1 MALPT
6 RHILAGFP
14 PSVSPSS
21 HAVES
26 DGWVFLTGQFGRDL
40 DDPGAALPDDIA
52 EQTRRT
58 LGNMRKVLNGLG
70 LDLENV
76 VSLRIFL
83 TRFREDYAA
92 MNAVYAQFFPVGQRP
107 ARTCVGVTDLVP
119 GARIEI
125 DCIAR
130 RP

>member
-1 MALPT
+1 MTLPT

-26 DGWVFLTGQFGRDL
+26 DGWVFLTGQFGRDREAP
-40 DDPGAALPDDIA
+40 DAALTDDIA
-52 EQTRRT
+52 TRTRRA
-58 LGNMRKVLNGLG
+58 LGNMPKVLNGLG
-70 LDLENV
+70 LDLQTV
-76 VSLRIFL
+76 VSVRVFL
-83 TRFREDYAA
+83 TRFRDDYA
-92 MNAVYAQFFPVGQRP
+92 
-107 ARTCVGVTDLVP
+107 DLVP

-125 DCIAR
+125 ACIAR

>member
-1 MALPT
+1 MTLPT

-40 DDPGAALPDDIA
+40 DAPDAPLQDDITA
-52 EQTRRT
+52 QTRRT
-58 LGNMRKVLNGLG
+58 LENMRKVLNGLG
-70 LDLENV
+70 LALENV
-76 VSLRIFL
+76 VSVRVYL

-92 MNAVYAQFFPVGQRP
+92 MNQAYAEFFPVGARP

>member
-1 MALPT
+1 VTLPT

-40 DDPGAALPDDIA
+40 DAPDAPLQDDIA
-52 EQTRRT
+52 AQTRRT
-58 LGNMRKVLNGLG
+58 LENMRKVLNGLG
-70 LDLENV
+70 LALENV
-76 VSLRIFL
+76 VSVRVYL

-92 MNAVYAQFFPVGQRP
+92 MNQA
-107 ARTCVGVTDLVP
+107 
-119 GARIEI
+119 
-125 DCIAR
+125 
-130 RP
+130 

>member
-26 DGWVFLTGQFGRDL
+26 DGWVFLTGPFGRDL

-58 LGNMRKVLNGLG
+58 LGNMRKVLNTLG

-76 VSLRIFL
+76 VSVRVFL
-83 TRFREDYAA
+83 TRFRKDYAA
-92 MNAVYAQFFPVGQRP
+92 MNAVYAQVFPVGQRP